1 MSIYQILEA
10 YSSKTRYFKIMSILN
25 RYPRYPS
32 NPAYFRKRILASQPQ
47 LRTGSSKISQ
57 KKSVLRVDFT
67 DFAYKCSITISLNPI
82 TLKIEKLISFFT
94 LSECKMLYHDPIS
107 SSTIFLILITCLL
120 EIVLK

>member
-47 LRTGSSKISQ
+47 LSTGSSKISQ
-57 KKSVLRVDFT
+57 KKSVLTVDFT
-67 DFAYKCSITISLNPI
+67 DFAYKCSITI
-82 TLKIEKLISFFT
+82 
-94 LSECKMLYHDPIS
+94 
-107 SSTIFLILITCLL
+107 
-120 EIVLK
+120 

>member
-1 MSIYQILEA
+1 MLTVKEKNMSIYQILEA

-67 DFAYKCSITISLNPI
+67 DFAYKCSIT
-82 TLKIEKLISFFT
+82 
-94 LSECKMLYHDPIS
+94 
-107 SSTIFLILITCLL
+107 
-120 EIVLK
+120 V

>member
-25 RYPRYPS
+25 RYPS

-67 DFAYKCSITISLNPI
+67 DFAYKCSITI
-82 TLKIEKLISFFT
+82 
-94 LSECKMLYHDPIS
+94 
-107 SSTIFLILITCLL
+107 
-120 EIVLK
+120 

>member
-1 MSIYQILEA
+1 MLTVKEKNMSIYQILEA

-47 LRTGSSKISQ
+47 LRTRSSKISQ

-67 DFAYKCSITISLNPI
+67 DFAYKCSIT
-82 TLKIEKLISFFT
+82 
-94 LSECKMLYHDPIS
+94 
-107 SSTIFLILITCLL
+107 
-120 EIVLK
+120 V